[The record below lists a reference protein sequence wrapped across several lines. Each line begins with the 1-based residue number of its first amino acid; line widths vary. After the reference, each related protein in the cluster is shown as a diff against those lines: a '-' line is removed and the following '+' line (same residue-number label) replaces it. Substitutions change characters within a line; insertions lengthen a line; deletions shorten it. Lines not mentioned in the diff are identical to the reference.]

1 MGFKC
6 GIVGL
11 PNVGK
16 STLFNAIT
24 NASIPAE
31 NFPFCTIEPNV
42 GVVSVPDDRLINIS
56 LLSNSSK
63 LIHATTTFVDIAG
76 LVRGASEGEGLGNE
90 FLSNIREVSAIVHV
104 VRCFKNEKVLHVNN
118 KVDPISDFKTIHL
131 ELLLADIQ
139 LLEKRNEKLL
149 KLTKVGNPSDISQQR
164 VINELIETLSNENEI
179 CIDDY
184 SDTEK
189 SLINSLNLLTLK
201 PYFVVGNISDD
212 EAQNDINQIED
223 FLKNKDVSFLPTN
236 IKNENEISNLED
248 QEKKEYLELLNMDA
262 PVLDKIIVSGY
273 KILGLETFFTTGEN
287 ETRAWTIPHGSIASS
302 AAGTIHTDF
311 EKGFIK
317 AEVIAYN
324 DFINNEGYRGSK
336 ENGKLRIEGKDYVV
350 KDGDIILFKFN
361 V

>member
-24 NASIPAE
+24 NASIPAD

-42 GVVSVPDDRLINIS
+42 GVVCVPDDRLINIS

-63 LIHATTTFVDIAG
+63 LINATTTFVDIAG
-76 LVRGASEGEGLGNE
+76 LVKGASNGEGLGNE
-90 FLSNIREVSAIVHV
+90 FLSNIREVNAIVHV
-104 VRCFKNEKVLHVNN
+104 VRCFKNEKILHVNN
-118 KVDPISDFKTIHL
+118 KVDPISDFKTIYL

-139 LLEKRNEKLL
+139 LLEKRKEKLL
-149 KLTKVGNPSDISQQR
+149 KLTKVGNPSDLSQQK
-164 VINELIETLSNENEI
+164 VITELIGTLSNENEI
-179 CIDDY
+179 CIDTY
-184 SDTEK
+184 SE
-189 SLINSLNLLTLK
+189 SERNFIESLNLLTLK

-212 EAQNDINQIED
+212 EALNDINQIED
-223 FLKNKDVSFLPTN
+223 FLKNKNVSFLPTN

-287 ETRAWTIPHGSIASS
+287 ETKAWTIPHGSIAPS
-302 AAGTIHTDF
+302 AAGIIHTDF

-324 DFINNEGYRGSK
+324 DFINNKGYKGSK
-336 ENGKLRIEGKDYVV
+336 DNGKLRIEGKDYVV

>member
-56 LLSNSSK
+56 LISNSSK

-76 LVRGASEGEGLGNE
+76 LVKGASDGEGLGNE
-90 FLSNIREVSAIVHV
+90 FLSNIREVNAIVHV
-104 VRCFKNEKVLHVNN
+104 VRCFKNEKILHVNN
-118 KVDPISDFKTIHL
+118 KVDPISDFKTIYL

-149 KLTKVGNPSDISQQR
+149 KLTKVGNPSDLSQQK
-164 VINELIETLSNENEI
+164 VITELIGTLSNENEI
-179 CIDDY
+179 CIDTY
-184 SDTEK
+184 SE
-189 SLINSLNLLTLK
+189 SERNFIESLNLLTLK

-212 EAQNDINQIED
+212 EALNDINQIED
-223 FLKNKDVSFLPTN
+223 FLKNKNVSFLPTN

-287 ETRAWTIPHGSIASS
+287 ETKAWTIPHGSIAPS
-302 AAGTIHTDF
+302 AAGIIHTDF

-324 DFINNEGYRGSK
+324 DFINNKGYKGSK
-336 ENGKLRIEGKDYVV
+336 DNGKLRIEGKDYVV

>member
-1 MGFKC
+1 VGFKC

-76 LVRGASEGEGLGNE
+76 LVKGASDGEGLGNE
-90 FLSNIREVSAIVHV
+90 FLSNIREVNAIVHV
-104 VRCFKNEKVLHVNN
+104 VRCFKNEKILHVNN
-118 KVDPISDFKTIHL
+118 KVDPISDFKTIYL

-149 KLTKVGNPSDISQQR
+149 KLTKVGNPSDLSQQK
-164 VINELIETLSNENEI
+164 VITELIGTLSNENEI
-179 CIDDY
+179 CIDTY
-184 SDTEK
+184 SE
-189 SLINSLNLLTLK
+189 SERNFIESLNLLTLK

-212 EAQNDINQIED
+212 EALNDINQIED
-223 FLKNKDVSFLPTN
+223 FLKNKNVSFLPTN

-248 QEKKEYLELLNMDA
+248 QEKKEYLELLNMDM

-273 KILGLETFFTTGEN
+273 KILGLDTFFTTGEN
-287 ETRAWTIPHGSIASS
+287 ETKAWTIPHGSIAPS

-324 DFINNEGYRGSK
+324 DFIDNKGYKGSK
-336 ENGKLRIEGKDYVV
+336 DNGKLRIEGKDYVV

>member
-16 STLFNAIT
+16 STLFNTIT
-24 NASIPAE
+24 NSSIPAE

-42 GVVSVPDDRLINIS
+42 GVVNVPDDRLRKIS
-56 LLSNSSK
+56 LISNSSR
-63 LIHATTTFVDIAG
+63 LIHTTTTFVDIAG
-76 LVRGASEGEGLGNE
+76 LVKGASDGEGLGNE
-90 FLSNIREVSAIVHV
+90 FLSNIREVNAIVHV
-104 VRCFKNEKVLHVNN
+104 VRCFKNEKVIHVNN
-118 KVDPISDFKTIHL
+118 EVDPMSDFKTIYL

-139 LLEKRNEKLL
+139 LLEKRNEKLM
-149 KLTKVGNPSDISQQR
+149 KLSKTGNASNLSQQK
-164 VINELIETLSNENEI
+164 VVTKLIDILSDENEI
-179 CIDDY
+179 RTDDY
-184 SDTEK
+184 SE
-189 SLINSLNLLTLK
+189 SERSFINSLNLLTLK

-212 EAQNDINQIED
+212 EAFNDTNQIED
-223 FLKNKDVSFLPTN
+223 YLKNKGISFLPTN

-262 PVLDKIIVSGY
+262 PVLEKIIVSGY

-287 ETRAWTIPHGSIASS
+287 ETKAWTIPHGSIAPY
-302 AAGTIHTDF
+302 AAGIIHTDF

-317 AEVIAYN
+317 AEVIAFD
-324 DFINNEGYRGSK
+324 DFINYKGYKGCK
-336 ENGKLRIEGKDYVV
+336 DNGKLRIEGKDYVV

>member
-42 GVVSVPDDRLINIS
+42 GVVSVPDDRLISIS

-76 LVRGASEGEGLGNE
+76 LVKGASDGEGLGNE
-90 FLSNIREVSAIVHV
+90 FLSNIREVNAIVHV
-104 VRCFKNEKVLHVNN
+104 VRCFKNEKILHVNN
-118 KVDPISDFKTIHL
+118 KVDPISDFKTIYL

-149 KLTKVGNPSDISQQR
+149 KLTKVGNPSDLSQQK
-164 VINELIETLSNENEI
+164 VITELIETLSNENEI

-184 SDTEK
+184 SESEK
-189 SLINSLNLLTLK
+189 SFIESLNLLTLK

-212 EAQNDINQIED
+212 EALNDINQIED
-223 FLKNKDVSFLPTN
+223 FLKNKNVSFLPTN

-248 QEKKEYLELLNMDA
+248 QEKKEYLELLNMDM

-273 KILGLETFFTTGEN
+273 KILGLDTFFTTGEN
-287 ETRAWTIPHGSIASS
+287 ETKAWTIPHGSIAPS

-324 DFINNEGYRGSK
+324 DFIDNKGYKGSK
-336 ENGKLRIEGKDYVV
+336 DNGKLRIEGKDYVV

>member
-42 GVVSVPDDRLINIS
+42 GVVSVPDDRLISIS

-76 LVRGASEGEGLGNE
+76 LVKGASDGEGLGNE
-90 FLSNIREVSAIVHV
+90 FLSNIREVNAIVHV
-104 VRCFKNEKVLHVNN
+104 VRCFKNEKILHVNN
-118 KVDPISDFKTIHL
+118 KVDPISDFKTIYL

-149 KLTKVGNPSDISQQR
+149 KLTKVGNPSDLSQQK
-164 VINELIETLSNENEI
+164 VITELIETLSNENEI

-184 SDTEK
+184 SESEK
-189 SLINSLNLLTLK
+189 SFIDSLNLLTLK

-212 EAQNDINQIED
+212 EALNDINQIED
-223 FLKNKDVSFLPTN
+223 FLKNKNVSFLPTN

-248 QEKKEYLELLNMDA
+248 QEKKEYLELLNMDM

-273 KILGLETFFTTGEN
+273 KILGLDTFFTTGEN
-287 ETRAWTIPHGSIASS
+287 ETKAWTIPHGSIAPS

-324 DFINNEGYRGSK
+324 DFIDNKGYKGSK
-336 ENGKLRIEGKDYVV
+336 DNGKLRIEGKDYVV

>member
-42 GVVSVPDDRLINIS
+42 GVVCVPDDRLVNIS

-63 LIHATTTFVDIAG
+63 LINATTTFVDIAG
-76 LVRGASEGEGLGNE
+76 LVKGASDGEGLGNE
-90 FLSNIREVSAIVHV
+90 FLSNIREVNAIVHV
-104 VRCFKNEKVLHVNN
+104 VRCFKNEKILHVNN
-118 KVDPISDFKTIHL
+118 KVDPISDFKTIYL

-149 KLTKVGNPSDISQQR
+149 KLTKVGNPSDLSQQK
-164 VINELIETLSNENEI
+164 VITELIETLSNENEI

-184 SDTEK
+184 SESEK
-189 SLINSLNLLTLK
+189 SFIDSLNLLTLK

-212 EAQNDINQIED
+212 EALNDINQIED
-223 FLKNKDVSFLPTN
+223 FLKNKNVSFLPTN

-287 ETRAWTIPHGSIASS
+287 ETKAWTIPHGSIAPS
-302 AAGTIHTDF
+302 AAGIIHTDF

-324 DFINNEGYRGSK
+324 DFINNKGYKGSK
-336 ENGKLRIEGKDYVV
+336 DNGKLRIEGKDYVV

>member
-42 GVVSVPDDRLINIS
+42 GVVSVPDDRLISIS

-76 LVRGASEGEGLGNE
+76 LVKGASDGEGLGNE
-90 FLSNIREVSAIVHV
+90 FLSNIREVNAIVHV
-104 VRCFKNEKVLHVNN
+104 VRCFKNEKILHVNN
-118 KVDPISDFKTIHL
+118 KVDPISDFKTIYL

-149 KLTKVGNPSDISQQR
+149 KLTKVGNPSDLSQQK
-164 VINELIETLSNENEI
+164 VITELIETLSNENEI

-184 SDTEK
+184 SESEK
-189 SLINSLNLLTLK
+189 SFIDSLNLLTLK

-212 EAQNDINQIED
+212 EALNDINQIED
-223 FLKNKDVSFLPTN
+223 FLKNKNVSFLPTN

-287 ETRAWTIPHGSIASS
+287 ETKAWTIPHGSIAPS
-302 AAGTIHTDF
+302 AAGVIHTDF

-324 DFINNEGYRGSK
+324 DFINNKGYKGAK
-336 ENGKLRIEGKDYVV
+336 DNGKLRIEGKDYVV

>member
-76 LVRGASEGEGLGNE
+76 LVKGASDGEGLGNE
-90 FLSNIREVSAIVHV
+90 FLSNIREVNAIVHV
-104 VRCFKNEKVLHVNN
+104 VRCFKNEKILHVNN
-118 KVDPISDFKTIHL
+118 KVDPISDFKTIYL

-149 KLTKVGNPSDISQQR
+149 KLTKVGNPSNLSQQK
-164 VINELIETLSNENEI
+164 VITELIETLSNENEI
-179 CIDDY
+179 CIDNY
-184 SDTEK
+184 SE
-189 SLINSLNLLTLK
+189 SERNFIESLNLLTLK

-287 ETRAWTIPHGSIASS
+287 ETKAWTIPHGSIAPS
-302 AAGTIHTDF
+302 AAGVIHTDF

-324 DFINNEGYRGSK
+324 DFINNKGYKGAK
-336 ENGKLRIEGKDYVV
+336 DNGKLRIEGKDYVV

>member
-76 LVRGASEGEGLGNE
+76 LVKGASDGEGLGNE
-90 FLSNIREVSAIVHV
+90 FLSNIREVNAIVHV
-104 VRCFKNEKVLHVNN
+104 VRCFKNEKILHVNN
-118 KVDPISDFKTIHL
+118 KVDPISDFKTIYL

-149 KLTKVGNPSDISQQR
+149 KLTKVGNPSNLSQQK
-164 VINELIETLSNENEI
+164 VITELIETLSNENEI
-179 CIDDY
+179 CIDNY
-184 SDTEK
+184 SE
-189 SLINSLNLLTLK
+189 SERNFIESLNLLTLK

-212 EAQNDINQIED
+212 EALNDINQIED
-223 FLKNKDVSFLPTN
+223 FLKNKNVSFLPTN

-287 ETRAWTIPHGSIASS
+287 ETKAWTIPHGSIAPS
-302 AAGTIHTDF
+302 AAGVIHTDF

-324 DFINNEGYRGSK
+324 DFINNKGHKGSK
-336 ENGKLRIEGKDYVV
+336 DNGKLRIEGKDYVV

>member
-42 GVVSVPDDRLINIS
+42 GVVSVPDDRLISIS

-76 LVRGASEGEGLGNE
+76 LVKGASDGEGLGNE
-90 FLSNIREVSAIVHV
+90 FLSNIREVNAIVHV
-104 VRCFKNEKVLHVNN
+104 VRCFKNEKILHVNN
-118 KVDPISDFKTIHL
+118 KVDPISDFKTIYL

-149 KLTKVGNPSDISQQR
+149 KLTKVGNPSDLSQQK
-164 VINELIETLSNENEI
+164 VITELIGTLSNENEI
-179 CIDDY
+179 CIDTY
-184 SDTEK
+184 SE
-189 SLINSLNLLTLK
+189 SERNFIESLNLLTLK

-212 EAQNDINQIED
+212 EALNDINQIED
-223 FLKNKDVSFLPTN
+223 FLKNKNVSFLPTN

-248 QEKKEYLELLNMDA
+248 QEKKEYLELLNMDM

-287 ETRAWTIPHGSIASS
+287 ETKAWTIPHGSIAPS
-302 AAGTIHTDF
+302 AAGIIHTDF

-324 DFINNEGYRGSK
+324 DFINNKGYKGSK
-336 ENGKLRIEGKDYVV
+336 DNGKLRIEGKDYVV

>member
-76 LVRGASEGEGLGNE
+76 LVKGASDGEGLGNE
-90 FLSNIREVSAIVHV
+90 FLSNIREVNAIVHV
-104 VRCFKNEKVLHVNN
+104 VRCFKNEKILHVNN
-118 KVDPISDFKTIHL
+118 KVDPISDFKTIYL

-139 LLEKRNEKLL
+139 LLEKREEKLL
-149 KLTKVGNPSDISQQR
+149 KLTKVGNPSDLSQQK
-164 VINELIETLSNENEI
+164 VITELIEILSNENEI

-184 SDTEK
+184 SESEK
-189 SLINSLNLLTLK
+189 NFIESLNLLTLK

-212 EAQNDINQIED
+212 EALNDINQIED
-223 FLKNKDVSFLPTN
+223 FLKNKNVSFLPTN

-287 ETRAWTIPHGSIASS
+287 ETKAWTIPHGSIAPS
-302 AAGTIHTDF
+302 AAGIIHTDF

-324 DFINNEGYRGSK
+324 DFINNKGYKGAK
-336 ENGKLRIEGKDYVV
+336 DNGKLRIEGKDYVV